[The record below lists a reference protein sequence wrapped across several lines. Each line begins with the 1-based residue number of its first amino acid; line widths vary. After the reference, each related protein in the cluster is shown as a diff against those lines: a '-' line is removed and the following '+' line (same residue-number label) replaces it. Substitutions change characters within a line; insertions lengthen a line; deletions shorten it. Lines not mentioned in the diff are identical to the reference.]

1 MLNSRE
7 IVGARRHLRSLKG
20 PEVALLSANAD
31 KRLPLVTARSDAS
44 ILRFS
49 ESGGDRR
56 FSFENEELA
65 RAPLYKVKKVEAQGS
80 EPGWEFILRVRGL
93 CCVFSLAGVYPF
105 KGLGGEATAHVRIF
119 FLFILKELLLVI
131 PVKNSVGRIT
141 ASGVLRLLSLS
152 ALGNHT

>member
-7 IVGARRHLRSLKG
+7 IVGARRHLRSLEG

-44 ILRFS
+44 VLRFS

-80 EPGWEFILRVRGL
+80 EPGGEFILKVRGL
-93 CCVFSLAGVYPF
+93 CCVPSLARVYPF
-105 KGLGGEATAHVRIF
+105 KGLGGGATAHVRIF
-119 FLFILKELLLVI
+119 FLSILKELLLVI
-131 PVKNSVGRIT
+131 PVKNSV
-141 ASGVLRLLSLS
+141 LRLLSLS